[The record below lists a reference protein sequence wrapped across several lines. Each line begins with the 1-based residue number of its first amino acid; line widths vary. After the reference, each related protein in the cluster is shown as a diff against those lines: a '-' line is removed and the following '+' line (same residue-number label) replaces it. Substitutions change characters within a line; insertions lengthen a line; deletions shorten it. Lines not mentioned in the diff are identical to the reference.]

1 MTNLEDAMEP
11 KPRLPEMKG
20 GNCADFLDEPATA
33 RRKVS
38 NKKEVSDKKI
48 QDELVECENR
58 QTYATHVGL
67 SAPHSRL
74 RFCAHVKSRVLRVGS
89 RDLRGVVLS
98 LDCCV

>member
-1 MTNLEDAMEP
+1 MEP

-33 RRKVS
+33 RRMRVIKRRCLI
-38 NKKEVSDKKI
+38 KKSKRSWWSA
-48 QDELVECENR
+48 ENR
-58 QTYATHVGL
+58 QTYATHVEL

-89 RDLRGVVLS
+89 SDLRGVVLS
-98 LDCCV
+98 LDCCGQMTSAHY